1 MRYTLK
7 DYQAEAVR
15 DVLANLVQAHD
26 MYDRYQSRSQFSLS
40 AATGAGKTVMLAGVL
55 EALFEGSDEFDFAP
69 DTGASVLWFSDD
81 PALNLQSMQ
90 RIQAAAP
97 SLYHRS
103 HIIEFPFPLSQL
115 EPGNIYFLNTQKLSK
130 NSKLVR
136 SEGTRTDSEESLFR
150 PAPDMLQTSIYEVLS
165 NTIKA
170 EGRTLYM
177 VLDEAHRGMQP
188 QKDRQTIV
196 RRLINGHGAIPAIPI
211 VLGISATVERFEK
224 AMKDAEK
231 RTALPS
237 VEVDPVKVQASGLL
251 KDDIVLSIPAESGTF
266 DTVLLT
272 RAVEKLRAASL
283 EWQRYAKAQ
292 PDASLVTPLL
302 VVQMGDKPT
311 TEELTR
317 VLDTIF
323 HAWPELPTN
332 CVANVFGEHQ
342 DLHAGGYT
350 IPYEEP
356 QRIQDATWCRV
367 LLAKTAI
374 SNGWDCPRAEVLISF
389 RAASDPTHIT
399 QLLGRMI
406 RTPLARRIP
415 GNELLNSVDC
425 LLPFFDRN
433 TAMNVADMLMAG
445 ATGKDSDTGG
455 GEGRRILF
463 DPVTLKPN
471 QEMPNEL
478 WEKFVE
484 LPSTT
489 IPRAHVKP
497 IKRLTALAAALSKDG
512 IKPGAVEEAFT
523 KINAVLD
530 GRRVQYATQLAEK
543 RKDVETMRG
552 EELRRQVGGLLWQRN
567 AFEATVDLRAVEASY
582 RASARTLSPAIAN
595 AYVNHLSP
603 SDDEDELLEAHITV
617 AAMGLIPEV
626 VVDLETE
633 ADKIAREWL
642 TKTRVARTSLSDEE
656 KTEYERLEGMAQ
668 QPETTALERPH
679 ATQADTKVR
688 EADGSENEL
697 PTDTKHLLVAKNG
710 SYPLDLNDW
719 ETKVLRTEEKRETFL
734 GWYRNPDRGVRESL
748 AIAYQENGAW
758 KALRPDFLFFHEI
771 NGEIICDI
779 VDPHG
784 YHLAD
789 ALPKLRGLVDY
800 AERHGSQYR
809 RIEAIAEV
817 DGQLRVLDLKRKY
830 VRQAI
835 RQAGEAKMLYA
846 SDLAH
851 DYQ

>member
-15 DVLANLVQAHD
+15 EVLSKLEQARDTYERHHAL
-26 MYDRYQSRSQFSLS
+26 SQFSLS
-40 AATGAGKTVMLAGVL
+40 AATGAGKTVMLAAVL

-81 PALNLQSMQ
+81 PSLNLQSMQ

-103 HIIEFPFPLSQL
+103 HIIEFPFPLTQL
-115 EPGNIYFLNTQKLSK
+115 ASGNVYFLNTQKLSK

-136 SEGTRTDSEESLFR
+136 PEQALADDKEGLFS
-150 PAPDMLQTSIYEVLS
+150 PAPDMLQTSIYDVLA
-165 NTIKA
+165 NTINA
-170 EGRTLYM
+170 EGQTLYM

-196 RRLINGHGAIPAIPI
+196 RQLINGHGSIPAIPI
-211 VLGISATVERFEK
+211 VLGISATVQRFQE

-272 RAVEKLRAASL
+272 RAVEKLKAASL
-283 EWQRYAKAQ
+283 EWERYAKAQ
-292 PDASLVTPLL
+292 PDADLVTPLL

-342 DLHAGGYT
+342 DLHVGGYA

-374 SNGWDCPRAEVLISF
+374 STGWDCPRAEVLISF

-425 LLPFFDRN
+425 LLPFFDPD
-433 TAMNVADMLMAG
+433 TARNVADMLMAG
-445 ATGKDSDTGG
+445 ATGDDSDPGG
-455 GEGRRILF
+455 GKGRRILF

-471 QEMPNEL
+471 PDMSEEL
-478 WEKFVE
+478 WEMFVG
-484 LPSTT
+484 LPSTM

-497 IKRLTALAAALSKDG
+497 IKRLTALAAALSRDC

-523 KINAVLD
+523 KLNAVLD
-530 GRRVQYATQLAEK
+530 GRSVQYATQLAEK

-552 EELRRQVGGLLWQRN
+552 EELRRQVGGVLWQRS

-582 RASARTLSPAIAN
+582 RAATRTLSPAVAN

-603 SDDEDELLEAHITV
+603 NDDEDELLEAHITV

-626 VVDLETE
+626 VADLEAE
-633 ADKIAREWL
+633 ADKIARQWL
-642 TKTRVARTSLSDEE
+642 TETRVARTSLSDEE
-656 KTEYERLEGMAQ
+656 KTEYERLEGMAL
-668 QPETTALERPH
+668 QPETIALERPR
-679 ATQADTKVR
+679 AAQADTKVR
-688 EADGSENEL
+688 EADGAEKDL
-697 PTDTKHLLVAKNG
+697 PTDAKHLLVAENG

-719 ETKVLRTEEKRETFL
+719 ETKVLHTEKQRGSFL
-734 GWYRNPDRGVRESL
+734 GWYRNPDRSVHESL

-771 NGEIICDI
+771 NGEIVCDI

-789 ALPKLRGLVDY
+789 ALPKLRGLANY
-800 AERHGSQYR
+800 AEEHGDQYR
-809 RIEAIAEV
+809 RIEALAEV
-817 DGQLRVLDLKRKY
+817 NDQLRVLDLKREH

-835 RQAGEAKMLYA
+835 TQAREAKMLYA
-846 SDLAH
+846 SDLAY